1 MFALLRVAL
10 ITMLCLFGLGRANAV
25 TVQDEQGSFTLDTP
39 PQRIVVLEL
48 SFADALAA
56 IDVSPVGIADD
67 NDPDRILAEVREHLK
82 PWHSVGTR
90 AQPSLEAISALK
102 PDLIIADSSRHS
114 GIYTA
119 LKAIAPVL
127 LLKSRNETYDE
138 NLHSAEIIGKVL
150 GKDSAMQ
157 ARLAKHRATMKAY
170 ADQLPKGTSVA
181 FGTSREQQFNL
192 YSSEAYTGSVLAAL
206 GLSVPKP
213 INNAP
218 MASINL
224 EQLLAEDHAYGI
236 FYWLAGGVSHAR
248 WVEFWQLF
256 PFVIIVIPVVLLMA
270 NQLNLLNIGDV
281 SAHTLGVNLGRLRL
295 VLNLAV
301 LVLVG
306 ACVSVA
312 GPVAFIGLLIPHL
325 ARFWIGYDQ
334 RKMLPM
340 SMLMGAAFMLLADLL
355 ARALAWPGEL
365 PAGAVL
371 ALIGAPCF
379 VWLARKRG

>member
-1 MFALLRVAL
+1 MSALLRVAL
-10 ITMLCLFGLGRANAV
+10 IATLCLFGLGRANAV

-67 NDPDRILAEVREHLK
+67 NDPDRILTEVREHLN

-127 LLKSRNETYDE
+127 LLKSRNETYEE

-150 GKDSAMQ
+150 GKDSVMQ
-157 ARLAKHRATMKAY
+157 ARLAQHRETMKAY
-170 ADQLPKGTSVA
+170 AAQLPQGTNVV

-192 YSSEAYTGSVLAAL
+192 YSSDAYTGSVLAAL
-206 GLSVPKP
+206 GLNVPKP

-224 EQLLAEDHAYGI
+224 EQLLAINPQWLIVTHYRKESIVKRWQQDALWNLLEAQQKQQIAAVDSNAWARMRGI
-236 FYWLAGGVSHAR
+236 FAAER
-248 WVEFWQLF
+248 
-256 PFVIIVIPVVLLMA
+256 
-270 NQLNLLNIGDV
+270 IGSDTV
-281 SAHTLGVNLGRLRL
+281 KIFKHQP
-295 VLNLAV
+295 
-301 LVLVG
+301 
-306 ACVSVA
+306 VSVSSE
-312 GPVAFIGLLIPHL
+312 
-325 ARFWIGYDQ
+325 Q
-334 RKMLPM
+334 
-340 SMLMGAAFMLLADLL
+340 
-355 ARALAWPGEL
+355 
-365 PAGAVL
+365 
-371 ALIGAPCF
+371 
-379 VWLARKRG
+379 

>member
-10 ITMLCLFGLGRANAV
+10 ITTLCLFGLGRANAV

-67 NDPDRILAEVREHLK
+67 NDPDRILSEIREHLK
-82 PWHSVGTR
+82 SWHSVGTR

-127 LLKSRNETYDE
+127 LLKSRNETYEE

-150 GKDSAMQ
+150 GKDSTMQ
-157 ARLAKHRATMKAY
+157 TRLAQHRETMKGY
-170 ADQLPKGTSVA
+170 AAQLPQGTNVV

-192 YSSEAYTGSVLAAL
+192 YSSDAYTGSVLAAL

-224 EQLLAEDHAYGI
+224 EQLLAINPQWLIVTHYREESIVKRWQQDTLWNLLEAQQKQQIAAVDSNAWARMRGI
-236 FYWLAGGVSHAR
+236 FAAER
-248 WVEFWQLF
+248 
-256 PFVIIVIPVVLLMA
+256 
-270 NQLNLLNIGDV
+270 
-281 SAHTLGVNLGRLRL
+281 
-295 VLNLAV
+295 
-301 LVLVG
+301 VG
-306 ACVSVA
+306 SDTVKIFKHQPVSVSSE
-312 GPVAFIGLLIPHL
+312 
-325 ARFWIGYDQ
+325 Q
-334 RKMLPM
+334 
-340 SMLMGAAFMLLADLL
+340 
-355 ARALAWPGEL
+355 
-365 PAGAVL
+365 
-371 ALIGAPCF
+371 
-379 VWLARKRG
+379 

>member
-1 MFALLRVAL
+1 MSALLRVAL
-10 ITMLCLFGLGRANAV
+10 ITTLCLFGLGRANAV

-67 NDPDRILAEVREHLK
+67 NDPDRILTEVREHLN
-82 PWHSVGTR
+82 PWQSVGTR

-127 LLKSRNETYDE
+127 LLKSRNETYEE
-138 NLHSAEIIGKVL
+138 NLHSAEIIGKIL
-150 GKDSAMQ
+150 GKDSTMQ
-157 ARLAKHRATMKAY
+157 ARLAQHRETMKAY
-170 ADQLPKGTSVA
+170 AAQLPQGTNVA

-192 YSSEAYTGSVLAAL
+192 YSSDAYTGSVLAAL

-224 EQLLAEDHAYGI
+224 EQLLAINPQWLIVTHYREESIVKRWQQDTLWNLLEAQQKQQIAAVDSNAWARMRGI
-236 FYWLAGGVSHAR
+236 FAAER
-248 WVEFWQLF
+248 
-256 PFVIIVIPVVLLMA
+256 
-270 NQLNLLNIGDV
+270 IGSDTV
-281 SAHTLGVNLGRLRL
+281 KIFKHQP
-295 VLNLAV
+295 
-301 LVLVG
+301 
-306 ACVSVA
+306 VSVSSE
-312 GPVAFIGLLIPHL
+312 
-325 ARFWIGYDQ
+325 Q
-334 RKMLPM
+334 
-340 SMLMGAAFMLLADLL
+340 
-355 ARALAWPGEL
+355 
-365 PAGAVL
+365 
-371 ALIGAPCF
+371 
-379 VWLARKRG
+379 

>member
-1 MFALLRVAL
+1 MSALLRVAL
-10 ITMLCLFGLGRANAV
+10 ITTLCLFGLGRANAV

-67 NDPDRILAEVREHLK
+67 NDPDRILTEVREHLN
-82 PWHSVGTR
+82 PWHSVGMR

-127 LLKSRNETYDE
+127 LLKSRNETYEE

-150 GKDSAMQ
+150 GKDSVMQ
-157 ARLAKHRATMKAY
+157 ARLAQHRETMKAY
-170 ADQLPKGTSVA
+170 AAQLPQGTNVV

-192 YSSEAYTGSVLAAL
+192 YSSDAYTGSVLAAL
-206 GLSVPKP
+206 GLNVPKP

-224 EQLLAEDHAYGI
+224 EHLLAINPQWLIVTHYREESIVKRWQQDALWNLLEAQQKQQIAAVDSNAWARMRGI
-236 FYWLAGGVSHAR
+236 FAAER
-248 WVEFWQLF
+248 
-256 PFVIIVIPVVLLMA
+256 
-270 NQLNLLNIGDV
+270 IGSDTV
-281 SAHTLGVNLGRLRL
+281 KIFKHQP
-295 VLNLAV
+295 
-301 LVLVG
+301 
-306 ACVSVA
+306 VSVSSE
-312 GPVAFIGLLIPHL
+312 
-325 ARFWIGYDQ
+325 Q
-334 RKMLPM
+334 
-340 SMLMGAAFMLLADLL
+340 
-355 ARALAWPGEL
+355 
-365 PAGAVL
+365 
-371 ALIGAPCF
+371 
-379 VWLARKRG
+379 